1 VSIISLKQFFV
12 ISTVNYNLGHRA
24 DTFGD
29 LESLQSIVG
38 KIESLP
44 AGLIFRR
51 VDPRQAGE
59 VMLVKHT
66 NSNPAL
72 R

>member
-1 VSIISLKQFFV
+1 VSTISLKHFLV
-12 ISTVNYNLGHRA
+12 ISNVNYNLGHRA

-29 LESLQSIVG
+29 LEPFKSIVG

-59 VMLVKHT
+59 AMLT
-66 NSNPAL
+66 NSTPAL